1 MSEEVKTS
9 TVVEQEYGA
18 DQIQIL
24 EGLEA
29 VRKRPG
35 MYIGTTSSRGLHHLV
50 YEIVDNSVDEALAG
64 YCDTIDVT
72 INEDNSITVIDN
84 GRGIPVGI
92 NHKAGLPA
100 VEVVFT
106 ILHAGGKFGG
116 GGYKVS
122 GGLHGVGASVVN
134 ALSDWLEVEI
144 CQEGKVYKQRYER
157 GHVCY
162 PLKVIGTC
170 SLEKTGTKVSFLPD
184 KTIFTE
190 TTIYDFDVLK
200 RRLREMAFLTKG
212 LRIILRDSRMDEEA
226 VLEQGGGLLESGI
239 ESFDSMEKAH
249 EEKQIS
255 ELLKRA
261 EEDKELQNAEKSDSD
276 KEAVSGSDAAGDE
289 MSFSGEDSKTKT
301 GGRIGVVHNV
311 KLENG
316 RKQKVIEFYYEGGIK
331 EFVSYLNKSKEPL
344 YENIL
349 YFEGQKNNV
358 AVEVAFQH
366 NDSYNESV
374 FSFVNNINTPE
385 GGTHLQGFRN
395 AMTKTFNDYARS
407 SKLLKDSE
415 QNLTGED
422 IREGLTAIVSVK
434 IEDLQF
440 EGQIKQ
446 KLGNSEARNA
456 VDSIVSE
463 QLTYFLE
470 QNPIVAKTICE
481 KSILAQRAREA
492 ARKAR
497 ELTRRK
503 TALDS
508 MTLPGKLADCSDKDP
523 KNCEIYIVEGDSAGG
538 SAKTARD
545 RATQAI
551 LPLRGK
557 ILNVEKA
564 RLDKIYGNAEI
575 KAMITAF
582 GTGIHEDFDITKLRY
597 DKIILMT
604 DADVDGAHIS
614 TLLLT
619 FLYRFMPELI
629 KQGHVYLAK
638 PPLYKLEKNKKVWY
652 AYSDEELDSILQEVG
667 RDQNNKI
674 QRYKGLGEMDAEQL
688 WETTMDPAH
697 RILMR
702 VTYDEEMASEID
714 LTFTTLMGDK
724 VEPRRDFIEENAKF
738 VKNLDI

>member
-1 MSEEVKTS
+1 MSA
-9 TVVEQEYGA
+9 EYGA

-35 MYIGTTSSRGLHHLV
+35 MYIGSTSSRGLHHLV

-64 YCDTIDVT
+64 YCDHIQVF
-72 INEDNSITVIDN
+72 INPDNSITVIDN

-106 ILHAGGKFGG
+106 VLHAGGKFGG

-144 CQEGKVYKQRYER
+144 CHEGKVYRQRYEK
-157 GHVCY
+157 GHVVY
-162 PLKVIGTC
+162 KLKVVDEC
-170 SLEKTGTKVSFLPD
+170 DPEKTGTKVTFLPD
-184 KTIFTE
+184 ETIFEDTVFD
-190 TTIYDFDVLK
+190 YDTLK
-200 RRLREMAFLTKG
+200 QRFREMAFLTKG
-212 LRIILRDSRMDEEA
+212 LRISLTDLRDEEP
-226 VLEQGGGLLESGI
+226 
-239 ESFDSMEKAH
+239 
-249 EEKQIS
+249 
-255 ELLKRA
+255 
-261 EEDKELQNAEKSDSD
+261 KERVFHYK
-276 KEAVSGSDAAGDE
+276 
-289 MSFSGEDSKTKT
+289 
-301 GGRIGVVHNV
+301 
-311 KLENG
+311 
-316 RKQKVIEFYYEGGIK
+316 GGIK
-331 EFVSYLNKSKEPL
+331 EFVQYLNRSKTPL
-344 YENIL
+344 YEQII
-349 YFEGQKNNV
+349 YCEGTKDNV
-358 AVEVAFQH
+358 EVEVAMQH
-366 NDSYNESV
+366 NDSYTDNTYG
-374 FSFVNNINTPE
+374 FVNNITTPE
-385 GGTHLQGFRN
+385 GGTHVVGFRN
-395 AMTKTFNDYARS
+395 AITKTFNDYARKN
-407 SKLLKDSE
+407 KLLKDSE
-415 QNLTGED
+415 PNLSGED
-422 IREGLTAIVSVK
+422 IREGLTAIISVK
-434 IEDLQF
+434 IEDPQF
-440 EGQIKQ
+440 EGQTKQ
-446 KLGNSEARNA
+446 KLGNSEARGA
-456 VDSIVSE
+456 VDSIVSS
-463 QLTYFLE
+463 QLQIFLE
-470 QNPIVAKTICE
+470 QNPAIGKSIVE
-481 KSILAQRAREA
+481 KSVMAQRAREA

-497 ELTRRK
+497 DLTRRK
-503 TALDS
+503 SALEGMS
-508 MTLPGKLADCSDKDP
+508 LPGKLADCSDKDP
-523 KNCEIYIVEGDSAGG
+523 SKCEIYIVEGDSAGG

-582 GTGIHEDFDITKLRY
+582 GTGIHDDFDISKLRY
-597 DKIILMT
+597 HKIIIMT

-629 KQGHVYLAK
+629 KQGYVYLAQ

-652 AYSDEELDSILQEVG
+652 AYSDEELAKIISEVG

-688 WETTMDPAH
+688 WDTTMDPQH
-697 RILMR
+697 RILRR
-702 VTYDEEMASEID
+702 VTMDDETSSELD

-724 VEPRRDFIEENAKF
+724 VEPRREFIEENAKF

>member
-1 MSEEVKTS
+1 MGASGTEFDA
-9 TVVEQEYGA
+9 EYGA

-35 MYIGTTSSRGLHHLV
+35 MYIGSTSVRGLHHLV
-50 YEIVDNSVDEALAG
+50 YEIVDNAVDEALAG
-64 YCDTIDVT
+64 YCDKIVVD
-72 INEDNSITVIDN
+72 INKDNSITVTDN

-106 ILHAGGKFGG
+106 ILHAGGKFGN

-134 ALSDWLEVEI
+134 ALSEWLEVLVYRDGNI
-144 CQEGKVYKQRYER
+144 YKQRYER
-157 GHVCY
+157 GKVCY
-162 PLKVIGTC
+162 PLKVVGNCSPDKHGT
-170 SLEKTGTKVSFLPD
+170 TVTFLPD
-184 KTIFTE
+184 KEIFEE
-190 TTIYDFDVLK
+190 TVYDYDTL
-200 RRLREMAFLTKG
+200 RIRLRETAFLTKN
-212 LRIILRDSRMDEEA
+212 LKIILRDDR
-226 VLEQGGGLLESGI
+226 
-239 ESFDSMEKAH
+239 
-249 EEKQIS
+249 
-255 ELLKRA
+255 
-261 EEDKELQNAEKSDSD
+261 EDK
-276 KEAVSGSDAAGDE
+276 KEE
-289 MSFSGEDSKTKT
+289 TF
-301 GGRIGVVHNV
+301 H
-311 KLENG
+311 
-316 RKQKVIEFYYEGGIK
+316 YEGGIR
-331 EFVSYLNKSKEPL
+331 EFVTYLNKGKAPL
-344 YENIL
+344 YENVL
-349 YFEGQKNNV
+349 YCEGTKEGV
-358 AVEVAFQH
+358 YVEVSMQH
-366 NDSYNESV
+366 NDSYTENIYT
-374 FSFVNNINTPE
+374 FVNNINTPE
-385 GGTHLQGFRN
+385 GGTHLTGFKN
-395 AMTKTFNDYARS
+395 ALTKTFNDYARKN
-407 SKLLKDSE
+407 KLLKDNEES
-415 QNLTGED
+415 LSGED
-422 IREGLTAIVSVK
+422 IREGLTAIISVK
-434 IEDLQF
+434 ISEPQF
-440 EGQIKQ
+440 EGQTKQ
-446 KLGNSEARNA
+446 KLGNSEARAA

-470 QNPIVAKTICE
+470 QNPAVAKVMCE
-481 KSILAQRAREA
+481 KSILAQRARAA

-497 ELTRRK
+497 DLTRRK
-503 TALDS
+503 SALDG
-508 MTLPGKLADCSDKDP
+508 MALPGKLADCSDKNP
-523 KNCEIYIVEGDSAGG
+523 ENCEIYIVEGDSAGG

-582 GTGIHEDFDITKLRY
+582 GTGIHDDFDISKLRY
-597 DKIILMT
+597 HKIIIMT

-629 KQGHVYLAK
+629 KQGYVYLAQ

-652 AYSDEELDSILQEVG
+652 AYSDEELAKIISEVG

-688 WETTMDPAH
+688 WDTTMDPQH
-697 RILMR
+697 RILRR
-702 VTYDEEMASEID
+702 VTMDDETSSELD

-724 VEPRRDFIEENAKF
+724 VEPRREFIEENAKF

>member
-1 MSEEVKTS
+1 MSN
-9 TVVEQEYGA
+9 EYGA

-35 MYIGTTSSRGLHHLV
+35 MYIGSTSIRGLHHLV

-72 INEDNSITVIDN
+72 INKDNSITVIDN

-144 CQEGKVYKQRYER
+144 FTEGKIHKQRYER

-162 PLKVIGTC
+162 PLKVVGEC
-170 SLEKTGTKVSFLPD
+170 DPEKTGTKVTFKPD
-184 KTIFTE
+184 GTIFEE
-190 TTIYDFDVLK
+190 TVYDYDTLK
-200 RRLREMAFLTKG
+200 QRFREMAFLTKN
-212 LRIILRDSRMDEEA
+212 LRIILRDDREEP
-226 VLEQGGGLLESGI
+226 
-239 ESFDSMEKAH
+239 
-249 EEKQIS
+249 
-255 ELLKRA
+255 
-261 EEDKELQNAEKSDSD
+261 
-276 KEAVSGSDAAGDE
+276 
-289 MSFSGEDSKTKT
+289 
-301 GGRIGVVHNV
+301 
-311 KLENG
+311 
-316 RKQKVIEFYYEGGIK
+316 QKVKEFHYAGGIK
-331 EFVSYLNKSKEPL
+331 EFVTYLNKSKAAL
-344 YENIL
+344 YDNVM
-349 YFEGQKNNV
+349 YFEGSKNNV
-358 AVEVAFQH
+358 YVEVALQH
-366 NDSYNESV
+366 NDSYTESV
-374 FSFVNNINTPE
+374 YSFVNNITTPE
-385 GGTHLQGFRN
+385 GGTHLVGFRN
-395 AMTKTFNDYARS
+395 ALTKTFNDYARS
-407 SKLLKDSE
+407 NKLLKDSE
-415 QNLTGED
+415 ANLSGED

-434 IEDLQF
+434 IEDPQF
-440 EGQIKQ
+440 EGQTKQ
-446 KLGNSEARNA
+446 KLGNSEARGA

-470 QNPIVAKTICE
+470 QNPSVAKTICE
-481 KSILAQRAREA
+481 KSILAQRARDA

-497 ELTRRK
+497 DLTRRK
-503 TALDS
+503 TALENS
-508 MTLPGKLADCSDKDP
+508 SLPGKLADCSDKDP

-538 SAKTARD
+538 SAKTARS

-564 RLDKIYGNAEI
+564 RLDKIYANAEI

-582 GTGIHEDFDITKLRY
+582 GTGIHDDFDISKLRY
-597 DKIILMT
+597 HKIIIMT
-604 DADVDGAHIS
+604 DADVDGAHIA

-619 FLYRFMPELI
+619 FIYRFMPELI
-629 KQGHVYLAK
+629 KQGYVYLAQ

-652 AYSDEELDSILQEVG
+652 AYSDEELDKILSEVG

-688 WETTMDPAH
+688 WDTTMDPEK
-697 RILMR
+697 RILLKVSMN
-702 VTYDEEMASEID
+702 EEAESELD

-724 VEPRRDFIEENAKF
+724 VEPRREFIEENAKY